1 MLIKRVEI
9 KNIKNHEEREL
20 NFDAGIT
27 AICGPNGAGKTTI
40 IEAIAWVLFDHL
52 DYRREDFV
60 RKGTRKGSCNVTF
73 VCLEEKEYKEY
84 SVYRDTTGT
93 YYAYDVVNQT
103 RIAQQKNEV
112 VKWLCTRYRVDP
124 NTDLSNLF
132 KTTIGV
138 PQGMFTYDFL
148 QSASRRKPIFD
159 KILKVEEY
167 AKSADALKDL
177 HRHIEQK
184 IDEIEKQIARDEG
197 ELSHYDEVTSEYN
210 ALCEHYSRLK
220 TEYDE
225 YRIQHN
231 AARIKFE
238 KYEHNRRELDSLGK
252 SLQDLKLLHLQKA
265 ERRKTLSDE
274 WAYAQE
280 AAQTVERTQKGYE
293 LHLSSSKRLVE
304 LEEMRKQRQQ
314 QLKEKTL
321 LESQKARVSTGLEHC
336 RKLLEQIEIDKLEL
350 QALSP
355 ALEEFAAIEQKLIE
369 LQQRFAERDQRERN
383 LSKLGREL
391 DHLRT
396 EYAKISKSVEEAE
409 QFKGAEEKVSQLE
422 AELESL
428 EDEARVTQGSL
439 DKAIHISKRLKELE
453 EEIDKWQMEVEQ
465 HNNRIQRL
473 QESRWQG
480 TPIHDLEK
488 AYSRVTKEVAERR
501 AIIERDERM
510 LEQITDGLCPLL
522 SQKCLNLK
530 DGQTLDDYFEFQL
543 VEQREALK
551 ELESVLQGLSSQ
563 LQQARSALSSQAQLD
578 SSIATRDR
586 IQKTLQE
593 TLKKRSE
600 LENEYKQLGSTT
612 SLQQKM
618 QQLNMILAEKRK
630 ALARARDEKLQFA
643 RLEPLRQTLANLTEE
658 GKIKRNNYEAEM
670 SRLRQLSGL
679 ESERA
684 DLESRLLQ
692 LGNPRATADSLRRQ
706 ISKEPQIL
714 SEKLHIENEA
724 EAIEQKYNTLEANL
738 EATTW
743 IEAEIDSVRAKVDS
757 SRQDYENYI
766 ENLHLSKKLPEIE
779 AELEQLVQELSDYE
793 QKRAQLQQS
802 YDHYCQT
809 YSETEHQQA
818 RAELDNLISL
828 LARSEADL
836 KYSSDRL
843 KQLEA
848 TVKTLEA
855 VRKQQLEK
863 SVRRD
868 RLKELKQMEE
878 MIRECL
884 RKAGPYITE
893 AYLHTISLEANNLYR
908 EIIGNKSKS
917 IGNLRWEHDY
927 EIVLEEEGRDRP
939 FINLSGGEQ
948 MAAAI
953 SVRLALLKEFSDLRI
968 AFFDEPTTN
977 MDDERRRNLAQQ
989 IGQIKDFKQ
998 LFIVSHDD
1006 SFEGY
1011 TDSMIKL

>member
-20 NFDAGIT
+20 NFDAGVT

-73 VCLEEKEYKEY
+73 ISKLDGREY

-93 YYAYDVVNQT
+93 YYAYDVVVQA

-112 VKWLCTRYRVDP
+112 VKWLCAQHGVEP

-138 PQGMFTYDFL
+138 PQGTFTYDFA
-148 QSASRRKPIFD
+148 QSASRRKPVFD

-197 ELSHYDEVTSEYN
+197 ELSHYDEVISEYK
-210 ALCEHYSRLK
+210 ALGENYARLQ

-225 YRIQHN
+225 YKIQHN
-231 AARIKFE
+231 IARIKFE
-238 KYEHNRRELDSLGK
+238 RCDYNRRELDRLGK
-252 SLQDLKLLHLQKA
+252 SLQDLELLHLQKA
-265 ERRKTLSDE
+265 ERRKRLSDE
-274 WAYAQE
+274 QAYAQE

-293 LHLSSSKRLVE
+293 IHVSSSKRLEE
-304 LEEMRKQRQQ
+304 LEEKRKQREQ
-314 QLKEKTL
+314 QLKEKVL
-321 LESQKARVSTGLEHC
+321 LESQKARVSTSLEHC
-336 RKLLEQIEIDKLEL
+336 KKLLEQIEVDKREL

-355 ALEEFAAIEQKLIE
+355 ALEEFAAIEQKRIE
-369 LQQRFAERDQRERN
+369 LQQRVAERDQRERN
-383 LSKLGREL
+383 ISKLGREL
-391 DHLRT
+391 DHLRA
-396 EYAKISKSVEEAE
+396 EYAKISKNVEEAE
-409 QFKGAEEKVSQLE
+409 QFKGAEEKVLQLE
-422 AELESL
+422 AEVQSL
-428 EDEARVTQGSL
+428 EDEVRLTQGSL
-439 DKAIHISKRLKELE
+439 DKATHISKRLKELE
-453 EEIDKWQMEVEQ
+453 EEIDKWQMEVAQ

-473 QESRWQG
+473 HESRWQG
-480 TPIHDLEK
+480 APIHDLEK
-488 AYSRVTKEVAERR
+488 AYSKVTREVAERR

-522 SQKCLNLK
+522 SEKCLNLK

-563 LQQARSALSSQAQLD
+563 LQQARSALSNQAQLD

-586 IQKTLQE
+586 LQKTLQE
-593 TLKKRSE
+593 TINKRGE
-600 LENEYKQLGSTT
+600 LENEYKQLGSTV
-612 SLQQKM
+612 SLQQKA
-618 QQLNMILAEKRK
+618 QQLHMILTEKRK
-630 ALARARDEKLQFA
+630 SLAKARDEKLQFA
-643 RLEPLRQTLANLTEE
+643 RLEPLRQTLASLTEE

-670 SRLRQLSGL
+670 SRLRQLSDL

-714 SEKLHIENEA
+714 SEKLHVENET
-724 EAIEQKYNTLEANL
+724 EAIEQKYSALETHL
-738 EATTW
+738 EATAW
-743 IEAEIDSVRAKVDS
+743 IEAEIDSARAKRDS
-757 SRQDYENYI
+757 SRQDYERYI

-779 AELEQLVQELSDYE
+779 AELKQLSQELSDYE
-793 QKRAQLQQS
+793 QQRAQLQQS
-802 YDHYCQT
+802 YDRHREI

-818 RAELDNLISL
+818 RAELDKLISL

-855 VRKQQLEK
+855 VRERQLEK
-863 SVRRD
+863 LVRRD

-893 AYLHTISLEANNLYR
+893 AYLHTISIEANQLYR
-908 EIIGNKSKS
+908 EITGNS
-917 IGNLRWEHDY
+917 IVSLRWEHDY
-927 EIVLEEEGRDRP
+927 EIILEEGGRDRP
-939 FINLSGGEQ
+939 FTNLSGGEQ
-948 MAAAI
+948 MAAAL

-1011 TDSMIKL
+1011 TDSMIQL